1 MNKIILFIAFLISG
15 NLFAQTK
22 DKTSVNVGLY
32 RTDLY
37 SKLFLYDKFCDEGCY
52 TTEQHAVTCFDLNY
66 LRQANIGKKF
76 FIPFGFGINQKGY
89 SEKGFVNN
97 LNENWDPYSA
107 TYKATY
113 LSFYIGISYD
123 LNVCKK
129 LTINIGQLLNPKMLG
144 GGDSEYKVIP
154 ISTRTNFSF
163 QFNSSKKIS
172 LQATP
177 FFETA
182 ITPYS
187 KSKFNGQYYY
197 WRPFGYGITVGI
209 LW

>member
-1 MNKIILFIAFLISG
+1 VKIGFIRVPLMVASFKSEAMNKIILFIAILTSG
-15 NLFAQTK
+15 NVFAQTK
-22 DKTSVNVGLY
+22 DKSSVNVGLY

-52 TTEQHAVTCFDLNY
+52 ATEQHAVTCFDLNY

-123 LNVCKK
+123 LNVGKK

-144 GGDSEYKVIP
+144 GGDSEYKEIP
-154 ISTRTNFSF
+154 ISTRTNVSFSLILL
-163 QFNSSKKIS
+163 KKYHFRQ
-172 LQATP
+172 LHFLKQ
-177 FFETA
+177 
-182 ITPYS
+182 
-187 KSKFNGQYYY
+187 
-197 WRPFGYGITVGI
+197 
-209 LW
+209 L